1 MNQVEVPFGELG
13 NVDYFR
19 RRAAVERLVE
29 QGSAGVA
36 GLCEALP
43 AAIGP
48 ARASLAEA
56 LGRIGDVRALD
67 VLSQLTKDRDSSAA
81 QRACEALGHLCDA
94 GAVPALGEA
103 LRHPSSL
110 VRWQAVVSLGQI
122 AAHRP
127 ETGSPV
133 ASAPERTPENP
144 DLHRWYRT
152 AETPAPAAV
161 RAIAALACAL
171 NDEDPHVRRR
181 AVEALVPVAA
191 QAGAVLLEAAT
202 DRDDLVRRNVMQAL
216 GQPGNRGGLDA
227 LVGGLGDRDVGV
239 RRAAVTGLGRVGDPR
254 AVEPLLAALGD
265 SSEAV
270 RVEAVEALG
279 RIPSTRG
286 AEALCRLITSTDSAA
301 RLHALRLHAEESL
314 VRNGTAA
321 LPSLIQW
328 LADAR
333 GHNGDVFVTI
343 LYRIGP
349 PAVAPLCEV
358 LQDRRPLSRL
368 RAARA
373 LGEIAERCPTP
384 ILRAALPRL
393 RQLAQQWGAE
403 EDRRVYRVAA
413 EQIETATEAIHD
425 LPRPGRAPEPVRHA
439 LPLVG
444 TPPADAVEPDAEPAA
459 PSGARAWWPWNRREE
474 SRSTP

>member
-13 NVDYFR
+13 NVEYFR

-29 QGSAGVA
+29 QGPAVVA
-36 GLCEALP
+36 ALCEALP

-67 VLSQLTKDRDSSAA
+67 VLSQLTQDRDSFAA

-103 LRHPSSL
+103 LRHPCTL

-122 AAHRP
+122 AAQRRKV
-127 ETGSPV
+127 GSPV
-133 ASAPERTPENP
+133 AAAPERAPENP
-144 DLHRWYRT
+144 DLQRWYRT
-152 AETPAPAAV
+152 GEAPAPAAA
-161 RAIAALACAL
+161 RAIAALARAL
-171 NDEDPHVRRR
+171 DDEDPHVRRR
-181 AVEALVPVAA
+181 AVEALAPVAA
-191 QAGAVLLEAAT
+191 QAGAVLQEAAT
-202 DRDDLVRRNVMQAL
+202 DRDDQVRRNVMQAL
-216 GQPGNRGGLDA
+216 GQPGNRGGLDV
-227 LVGGLGDRDVGV
+227 LTGGLVDRDVGV
-239 RRAAVTGLGRVGDPR
+239 RRAAATGLGRVGDSR
-254 AVEPLLAALGD
+254 AVEPLLAALED

-301 RLHALRLHAEESL
+301 RFHALRLHAEESL
-314 VRNGTAA
+314 VRNRAAA

-333 GHNGDVFVTI
+333 GHNGDVFVT
-343 LYRIGP
+343 LLSRIGP
-349 PAVAPLCEV
+349 PAVAPLCEA

-373 LGEIAERCPTP
+373 LGGIAERYPTP

-403 EDRRVYRVAA
+403 DDRRIYRAA
-413 EQIETATEAIHD
+413 IEQIETATEAIHD
-425 LPRPGRAPEPVRHA
+425 LPRPGRAPEPVRDA
-439 LPLVG
+439 LPLAG
-444 TPPADAVEPDAEPAA
+444 AAPSGAAEPDAEPAA
-459 PSGARAWWPWNRREE
+459 PSSVRAWWPWNRREA
-474 SRSTP
+474 SRSTR